1 MDSNFFDDNN
11 NEYSIPNDAEILK
24 LILNIPELL
33 KENSY
38 IKKRYNIII
47 TNLNKLALS
56 NYDICFNDIAI
67 S

>member
-1 MDSNFFDDNN
+1 MNSNFFDDNN

-24 LILNIPELL
+24 LILDIPELL
-33 KENSY
+33 KENNY

-47 TNLNKLALS
+47 KNLNKLTLS